1 MLTEPQSAVGAYARH
16 VNPAFVKLLG
26 LLGYGRVFTRALDVW
41 LWDDAGRRYL
51 DTLAGFGTFN
61 LGHNHPRL
69 ARRLQAFLGEEAVQL
84 SHTAPSAHAARCAE
98 ALAARVPAPL
108 EVALFATGGAEAVEA
123 AVKLARA
130 ATGRTGV
137 LSCAGAFHG
146 LGLGTLSLMDASRF
160 REPFEPLLPGC
171 ERVPFGDV
179 GALARALA
187 TRRHAAFIVEPIQAE
202 HGVQTP
208 PAGYLAEAQALCRR
222 HGTLF
227 VLDEIQTGLGRTG
240 ALFAHARAGVV
251 PDALVLGKALG
262 GGVAPVAVTL
272 TSAAIHGRAFGTL
285 RRFDLHGSTFAG
297 YALGCA
303 AALETLAILDEQHLV
318 EAAAER
324 GAELRDGLRRRLAG
338 HPRVAEIRG
347 EGLLVGVELRMPAAA
362 GGRSLGGLFGQWIAL
377 QMLEGGVVC
386 QPAAHR
392 WDVLKLE
399 PPLTITAGE
408 IDDLVD
414 TLVTVLDEH
423 RDVPRFVADV
433 TRRLGRQFL
442 AGWAFP

>member
-1 MLTEPQSAVGAYARH
+1 VLIEPGAAVETYARH

-41 LWDDAGRRYL
+41 LWDETGRRYL
-51 DTLAGFGTFN
+51 DALAGFGTFN

-69 ARRLQAFLGEEAVQL
+69 VGQLQAFLGAEAVQL
-84 SHTAPSAHAARCAE
+84 THTAPSTHAAGCAE
-98 ALAARVPAPL
+98 ALAARAPAPL
-108 EVALFATGGAEAVEA
+108 EIVLFATGGAEAVEA

-130 ATGRTGV
+130 ATGRGRV

-146 LGLGTLSLMDASRF
+146 LGLGTLSLMDAARF
-160 REPFEPLLPGC
+160 REPLKPLLPGC
-171 ERVPFGDV
+171 AHVPFGDLD
-179 GALARALA
+179 ALARALA
-187 TRRHAAFIVEPIQAE
+187 THRHAAFVVEPIQAE
-202 HGVQTP
+202 NGVRLA
-208 PAGYLAEAQALCRR
+208 PAHYLAEAQALCRR
-222 HGTLF
+222 HGTLL

-240 ALFAHARAGVV
+240 ALFAQAHSGVV
-251 PDALVLGKALG
+251 PDVLVLGKALG
-262 GGVAPVAVTL
+262 GGVAPVAAAL
-272 TSAAIHGRAFGTL
+272 TSAAIHARAFGTL

-303 AALETLAILDEQHLV
+303 ATLETLAILEAQDLP
-318 EAAAER
+318 AAAAAR
-324 GAELRDGLRRRLAG
+324 GAELRDGLRRRLG
-338 HPRVAEIRG
+338 DHPRVVDIRG
-347 EGLLVGVELRMPAAA
+347 EGLLVGVELHMPAAA

-377 QMLEGGVVC
+377 QMLERGIVC

-399 PPLTITAGE
+399 PPLTISAGE
-408 IDDLVD
+408 IAGLVD
-414 TLVTVLDEH
+414 ALGSALDDY
-423 RDVPRFVADV
+423 RDVARFVAAA

>member
-1 MLTEPQSAVGAYARH
+1 VLTEAAAVSAYARH

-26 LLGYGRVFTRALDVW
+26 LLGYGRVFARARDVW
-41 LWDDAGRRYL
+41 LWDDAGRQYL
-51 DTLAGFGTFN
+51 DALAGFGTFN

-69 ARRLQAFLGEEAVQL
+69 VGRLQEFLAGEAVQL

-98 ALAARVPAPL
+98 ALAARLPAPL

-130 ATGRTGV
+130 ATGRRGV
-137 LSCAGAFHG
+137 LACRGAFHG
-146 LGLGTLSLMDASRF
+146 LGLGTLSLMEPGRF

-171 ERVPFGDV
+171 DQVPFGDAP
-179 GALARALA
+179 ALAAALA
-187 TRRHAAFIVEPIQAE
+187 TRRYGAFLVEPVQAE
-202 HGVQTP
+202 AGVQLP
-208 PAGYLAEAQALCRR
+208 PPGYLAQAQALCRR
-222 HGTLF
+222 HGTLL

-240 ALFAHARAGVV
+240 VPFALSREGVV

-262 GGVAPVAVTL
+262 GGLAPVAVTM
-272 TSAAIHGRAFGTL
+272 TSTEVHGRAFGTM

-303 AALETLAILDEQHLV
+303 ATLETLAILEAEDLAG
-318 EAAAER
+318 AAAARGMTLRER
-324 GAELRDGLRRRLAG
+324 LRARLAG
-338 HPRVAEIRG
+338 HPRVRAVRG
-347 EGLLVGVELRMPAAA
+347 EGLLVGVELAMPAAA
-362 GGRSLGGLFGQWIAL
+362 GGQSLGGLFGQWVAL
-377 QMLEGGVVC
+377 QMLERGVVC

-399 PPLTITAGE
+399 PPLTIAPGE
-408 IDDLVD
+408 VARLVD
-414 TLVTVLDEH
+414 TLVEVLEAY
-423 RDVPRFVADV
+423 RDVSRFVADI